1 MNALEK
7 LIQAEQALNK
17 ANMMNAPAAAK
28 EFAAQTVATIKAM
41 ASDLQEALQLV
52 DEQKEVIQQLQMQ
65 SKGRCNG

>member
-7 LIQAEQALNK
+7 LIQAEQELNK

-28 EFAAQTVATIKAM
+28 AFAAQTVATVKAL
-41 ASDLQEALQLV
+41 ASDLQEALHML
-52 DEQKEVIQQLQMQ
+52 DEHKAVIEQLQMQ